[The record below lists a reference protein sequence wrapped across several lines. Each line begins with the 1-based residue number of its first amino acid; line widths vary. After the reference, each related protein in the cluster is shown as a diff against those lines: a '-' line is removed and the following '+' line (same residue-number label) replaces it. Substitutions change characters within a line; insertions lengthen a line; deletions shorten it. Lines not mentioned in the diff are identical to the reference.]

1 MKTKYYIAPKI
12 KRMITKPAT
21 IINVLCNQFKVEP
34 SKVFDYLNNLEA
46 DYDALVLIKKD
57 VDSMT
62 YAKINFGSR
71 YGSDTFTVET
81 MDADNPIFKVFY
93 YCFFMTHERPGF
105 IDMKESMLQD
115 LKKMLCTL

>member
-12 KRMITKPAT
+12 QRMIRKPAT
-21 IINVLCNQFKVEP
+21 IINVLCNKLKVEP

-57 VDSMT
+57 VDSLT

-71 YGSDTFTVET
+71 YGADTFTLET
-81 MDADNPIFKVFY
+81 MDVDSPLFGVFLL
-93 YCFFMTHERPGF
+93 CFFKSHERPFF
-105 IDMKESMLQD
+105 IDMKESMIED
-115 LKKMLCTL
+115 LKKLL